1 MAITTALIPLLS
13 QVKEATVDV
22 TGDMVYEIDSR
33 KLLINATGDSTH
45 TVTIEGKIGQ
55 IVYID
60 ITSLDSDSTS
70 TASTVIFRRGDVD
83 LTFNAATEQAIVQ
96 LTDTGF
102 ANVDDVKLF
111 GSLSTS
117 AGVFPA

>member
-1 MAITTALIPLLS
+1 
-13 QVKEATVDV
+13 
-22 TGDMVYEIDSR
+22 
-33 KLLINATGDSTH
+33 
-45 TVTIEGKIGQ
+45 
-55 IVYID
+55 
-60 ITSLDSDSTS
+60 
-70 TASTVIFRRGDVD
+70 
-83 LTFNAATEQAIVQ
+83 LTFNEATEQAIVQ